1 MNRIV
6 SIILWLVRLAVK
18 IILLPI
24 LICLTLVEWICIIA
38 VGFLRMFFSLAGFI
52 IILTAILSFC
62 FELEPASE
70 MRRMIIVGVVFYTA
84 YGRGLHHCR
93 NRFPEHYDAKM
104 AGCRM
109 IM

>member
-6 SIILWLVRLAVK
+6 RIILWLVRLSVK

-24 LICLTLVEWICIIA
+24 LICLTLVEWTCIIA
-38 VGFLRMFFSLAGFI
+38 IGFLRMFFSLAGFI

-70 MRRMIIVGVVFYTA
+70 MWRMIKVGVVFYM
-84 YGRGLHHCR
+84 L
-93 NRFPEHYDAKM
+93 PM
-104 AGCRM
+104 AGDCITAGIGFVNTM
-109 IM
+109 MHKWLITG

>member
-6 SIILWLVRLAVK
+6 SIILWLVRLAGK

-24 LICLTLVEWICIIA
+24 LICLILIEWICIIA
-38 VGFLRMFFSLAGFI
+38 IGFLRMFFNLAGFI

-70 MRRMIIVGVVFYTA
+70 MWRMIIVGVVFYMLPMAADCITA
-84 YGRGLHHCR
+84 GIGSL
-93 NRFPEHYDAKM
+93 N
-104 AGCRM
+104 
-109 IM
+109 IMMQKWLIS

>member
-70 MRRMIIVGVVFYTA
+70 MWRMIIVGVVFYM
-84 YGRGLHHCR
+84 L
-93 NRFPEHYDAKM
+93 PM
-104 AGCRM
+104 AGDCITAGIGSLN
-109 IM
+109 IMMQKWLIS

>member
-1 MNRIV
+1 MTEESKGKCDQYFDSIRKLARTYPKGTGEIMNRIV

-24 LICLTLVEWICIIA
+24 LICLTLVEWTCIIA

-62 FELEPASE
+62 FELE
-70 MRRMIIVGVVFYTA
+70 
-84 YGRGLHHCR
+84 LHPRC
-93 NRFPEHYDAKM
+93 
-104 AGCRM
+104 GG
-109 IM
+109 

>member
-6 SIILWLVRLAVK
+6 RIILWLVRLAVK

-70 MRRMIIVGVVFYTA
+70 MRRMIIVGVVFYMLPMAADCITA
-84 YGRGLHHCR
+84 GIGSL
-93 NRFPEHYDAKM
+93 NIKM
-104 AGCRM
+104 QKWLITG
-109 IM
+109 